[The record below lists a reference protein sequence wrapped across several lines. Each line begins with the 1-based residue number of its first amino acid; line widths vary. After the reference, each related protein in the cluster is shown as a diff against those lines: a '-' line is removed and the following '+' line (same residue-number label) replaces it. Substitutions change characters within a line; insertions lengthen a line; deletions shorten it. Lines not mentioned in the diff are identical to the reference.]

1 MCVACVGHMQLR
13 VLGSTTV
20 TNAAALAVG
29 RVGAAGMTVRML
41 SDHVR
46 EEIESEIGKSKVV
59 VFMKGVP
66 EAPMCGFSA
75 NVVQILELTGV
86 TDYHAV
92 NVLADDE
99 IREGI
104 KEFSDWPTI
113 PQVFVDKSFIGG
125 RDIVFSMYQSGDLHE
140 TLGLEKPPTPEDA

>member
-1 MCVACVGHMQLR
+1 
-13 VLGSTTV
+13 
-20 TNAAALAVG
+20 
-29 RVGAAGMTVRML
+29 ML

-46 EEIESEIGKSKVV
+46 EEIESEIAKSKVV